1 MKAGFSRVD
10 ITPPLGLPISGYFRK
25 RPAAGVLD
33 PLEINA
39 IAVSDGDSTAVIMAA
54 DIAIISRDR
63 CEIIRERIA
72 KSCGLPKENIFV
84 AALHQHTSLRI
95 SFAHLM
101 PDMMSDF
108 DSFDDDNYIEMLYRR
123 FCDAAQMAIDDMK
136 AATLSVGIR
145 ETAEPISFIRRY
157 FMKDGSIVTNP
168 GLYDPSEIDRPNGTS
183 DNNVRLIKFSRE
195 GAKDIALINFST
207 HPDVVS
213 GDKYSADWCGFARR
227 FVEADIE
234 NTHCMLLVGAQGD
247 TNHLD
252 FIGGRRTGYDHSRF
266 MGRQIAD
273 AVIAM
278 WNETEAVAGDGLEAK
293 NEIVQLK
300 TVDIDE
306 AKILE
311 AEAYCAEYEAGKIN
325 IREHLAE
332 VAEAKR
338 IYHSR
343 STPKYKAVTM
353 SLINIGGAS
362 IVGFGGEPFTEYAE
376 KVRNMAPDRFV
387 INVCCA
393 NGSVNYF
400 PTAKAYEEGGYE
412 AKSSDFLPTLEAQ
425 LLGAV
430 KKLFDK
436 E

>member
-25 RPAAGVLD
+25 RPAAGILD

-39 IAVSDGDSTAVIMAA
+39 IAVSDGGSTAVIMAA

-63 CEIIRERIA
+63 CEIIRDLISKR
-72 KSCGLPKENIFV
+72 CGLSKENVFV

-108 DSFDDDNYIEMLYRR
+108 DSFDDDNYLEMLYRR
-123 FCDAAQMAIDDMK
+123 FADCAVMAIDDMK
-136 AATLSVGIR
+136 DAKISVGMR

-157 FMKDGSIVTNP
+157 FLKDGSLVTNP
-168 GLYDPSEIDRPNGTS
+168 HAYAPSEIDRPNGIS

-207 HPDVVS
+207 HPDVVG

-227 FVEADIE
+227 LVEADIE
-234 NTHCMLLVGAQGD
+234 NTHCLLLVGAEGD
-247 TNHLD
+247 SNHLD
-252 FIGGRRTGYDHSRF
+252 FIGGKRTGYDHSRF

-278 WNETEAVAGDGLEAK
+278 WNETVAVDGDKLEAK
-293 NEIVQLK
+293 NEIVHLK
-300 TVDIDE
+300 TVDIEE

-311 AEAYCAEYEAGKIN
+311 AEAYCDKYEKGNIN
-325 IREHLAE
+325 PREHLAE
-332 VAEAKR
+332 IAEAKR

-353 SLINIGGAS
+353 SLINMGGAS

-376 KVRNMAPDRFV
+376 KVRNMAPDRFI

-412 AKSSDFLPTLEAQ
+412 AKSSDFMPCLEEQ

-430 KKLFDK
+430 KKMFD
-436 E
+436 